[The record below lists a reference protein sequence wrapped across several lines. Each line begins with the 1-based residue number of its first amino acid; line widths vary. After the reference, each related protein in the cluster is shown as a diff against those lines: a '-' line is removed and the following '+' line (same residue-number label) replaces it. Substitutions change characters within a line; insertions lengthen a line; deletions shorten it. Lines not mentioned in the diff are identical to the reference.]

1 MERLGGVRGS
11 FGKGPGKTVSPLLG
25 GEVCSLPAR
34 DERGVPGAAF
44 CYRELRSHVYFLLVP
59 SKAPQNLVV

>member
-34 DERGVPGAAF
+34 DERGGSRG
-44 CYRELRSHVYFLLVP
+44 CLL
-59 SKAPQNLVV
+59 L